1 MSWRLRDDPDA
12 VATAAARIEEV
23 TDLPSAHVEKD
34 FWVTE
39 VLRGVAQRSAE
50 TGVSA
55 IFKGGTSLSKAYG
68 LIKRFSEDVDI
79 IVIVPGRSTG
89 GDDRCLKGFVAAA
102 EAAAG
107 LTSAVDPATAT
118 KGTKRT
124 AVFSY
129 PTSSTLGPLR
139 AGVLLELGVRGGTMP
154 TTQRRVASLIAEHAE
169 SAGFR
174 ADFAEADPVQLHV
187 LAPVRTLIEKL
198 TIVHHAAETGDPN
211 EQGRLARHYYDI
223 WCLLSNGDTVAALDE
238 TPADVLAREVIAFTR
253 AAGLE
258 TSNRPLDGFAA
269 SPAFDPQSNKAA
281 QSALEKVV
289 LPELVWPAT
298 PQPTFAECCEIVRRY
313 AGSL

>member
-118 KGTKRT
+118 
-124 AVFSY
+124 
-129 PTSSTLGPLR
+129 
-139 AGVLLELGVRGGTMP
+139 
-154 TTQRRVASLIAEHAE
+154 
-169 SAGFR
+169 
-174 ADFAEADPVQLHV
+174 
-187 LAPVRTLIEKL
+187 
-198 TIVHHAAETGDPN
+198 
-211 EQGRLARHYYDI
+211 
-223 WCLLSNGDTVAALDE
+223 
-238 TPADVLAREVIAFTR
+238 
-253 AAGLE
+253 
-258 TSNRPLDGFAA
+258 
-269 SPAFDPQSNKAA
+269 
-281 QSALEKVV
+281 
-289 LPELVWPAT
+289 
-298 PQPTFAECCEIVRRY
+298 
-313 AGSL
+313 